1 VTDKRLLLRIRAE
14 SLRSNL
20 DKLNDVLTNA
30 PCRQRQLSFLVGEL
44 DRVLDSARQVKRSI
58 DAWTEDVQDDRP
70 PQADSLAQAETQIKT
85 VLADVREVKKQLQE
99 IKKMCFP
106 VEGPIVSEVSTDLK
120 KEIDEPLMQLE
131 NVRNLLMD
139 KRPIGVDFWNQFY
152 HKVAVPSQKIFSEY
166 IDLLGGIALRD
177 AQFDAGIC
185 QVADELIRT
194 FQSTRKYGEQ
204 LRVIPA
210 GNEAVKMTLARI
222 IRLRFPEWTIWAL
235 PFTAHEFWDM
245 GPNNHLQGWLAN
257 EIKGAV
263 EQRDQGCLADAFATY
278 MMGPA
283 YAYATIVLLLAPHM
297 PFESRGDRPA
307 DDVRAHVILAMLKQ
321 MQTKYG
327 ALSPMY
333 DDVCQQL
340 AVAWNA
346 AKEQAGAAGDQPA
359 HVADDIPRA
368 DILVTALWKVL
379 EKNVSAPMT
388 LEAWAQVN
396 HLKKDLLAGSSSDL
410 PPGIELRQVLNA
422 AWLARVDPQ
431 RDPKMDL
438 TNAAEDLARKTIRS
452 QAKAAPG
459 GFLPGR
465 GLL

>member
-1 VTDKRLLLRIRAE
+1 
-14 SLRSNL
+14 
-20 DKLNDVLTNA
+20 
-30 PCRQRQLSFLVGEL
+30 
-44 DRVLDSARQVKRSI
+44 
-58 DAWTEDVQDDRP
+58 
-70 PQADSLAQAETQIKT
+70 
-85 VLADVREVKKQLQE
+85 
-99 IKKMCFP
+99 
-106 VEGPIVSEVSTDLK
+106 
-120 KEIDEPLMQLE
+120 
-131 NVRNLLMD
+131 
-139 KRPIGVDFWNQFY
+139 
-152 HKVAVPSQKIFSEY
+152 
-166 IDLLGGIALRD
+166 
-177 AQFDAGIC
+177 
-185 QVADELIRT
+185 
-194 FQSTRKYGEQ
+194 
-204 LRVIPA
+204 
-210 GNEAVKMTLARI
+210 MTLARI

-245 GPNNHLQGWLAN
+245 GPNNHFQGWLAN
-257 EIKGAV
+257 EIKAAVEQRDQGCLADAFATYIQGGV

-340 AVAWNA
+340 AFAWNA
-346 AKEQAGAAGDQPA
+346 AKEQAGAAGDEPA
-359 HVADDIPRA
+359 QVADDIARA
-368 DILVTALWKVL
+368 NILVTALWNVL

-431 RDPKMDL
+431 PDPTIDL
-438 TNAAEDLARKTIRS
+438 TKAAEDLARKTIRS
-452 QAKAAPG
+452 QAKPAPG